1 MRNKL
6 PQKFPGQLDCLKLP
20 KFVGFSNWSSLLD
33 SEIGGERGIGDDD
46 DDDVGDIEY
55 DHDHYNYDDDDDVGD
70 IEYEHGDYM

>member
-20 KFVGFSNWSSLLD
+20 KFVGFSNWSSLLE
-33 SEIGGERGIGDDD
+33 SEIGGEKGGIGDDD

-55 DHDHYNYDDDDDVGD
+55 DQDHY
-70 IEYEHGDYM
+70 M

>member
-20 KFVGFSNWSSLLD
+20 KFVGFSNWSSLLE
-33 SEIGGERGIGDDD
+33 SEIGGEKGGIGDDV

-55 DHDHYNYDDDDDVGD
+55 DQDHYN
-70 IEYEHGDYM
+70 